1 MPTGT
6 VRIRTGVSGNA
17 SSSSVVTGEVHSGS
31 GGGEKQ
37 VYSDT
42 TANWNAQPTLI
53 SKKDV
58 IYVYTD
64 YATKDGQPISAL
76 KVGDGLAY
84 VVDLPFTCM
93 GNVTDEQIAFWNNK
107 ITAYMDDVDVENLI
121 LSKL

>member
-6 VRIRTGVSGNA
+6 VKMRNNISGST
-17 SSSSVVTGEVHSGS
+17 SSSSQISGQVDRGS

-42 TANWNAQPTLI
+42 TANWNSQPTLI

-64 YATKDGQPISAL
+64 YATKDGQPISAM

-84 VVDLPFTCM
+84 LIDLPFTYM
-93 GNVTDEQIAFWNNK
+93 GNVTEEQIAFWNNK
-107 ITAYMDDVDVENLI
+107 ITAYMDDVDTENLI

>member
-6 VRIRTGVSGNA
+6 VKLRSGISGNA
-17 SSSSVVTGEVHSGS
+17 SSSSVVSGEVHSGS

-37 VYSDT
+37 IYSDT
-42 TANWNAQPTLI
+42 TANWNANPTLI

-64 YATKDGQPISAL
+64 YAMKDGQPISAM

-84 VVDLPFTCM
+84 VIDLPFTYM
-93 GNVTDEQIAFWNNK
+93 GNVTNEQIAFWNNK
-107 ITAYMDDVDVENLI
+107 ITAYMDEVDTENLI